1 MMSAYFRRKSVRT
14 KAIATQHV
22 AMRGVAA
29 VEFALLLIP
38 LVLLVFGVAEFGR
51 ALFQYNTLV
60 KAVRDSA
67 RMLSQY
73 NPADADYPLA
83 DAKCLAVYGK
93 TGCSGSDVP
102 LAPGL
107 TTAMVVVCNPVN
119 SVGCPGGSYANVSTG
134 SGTINLVEVRI
145 TGYMFNFVFNPA
157 SLFSSSASTSLGFG
171 AISSTM
177 RQIL

>member
-1 MMSAYFRRKSVRT
+1 
-14 KAIATQHV
+14 
-22 AMRGVAA
+22 MRGAAA
-29 VEFALLLIP
+29 VELALLLIP
-38 LVLLVFGVAEFGR
+38 LVLLVFGVVEFGR
-51 ALFQYNTLV
+51 ALYQYNTLA
-60 KAVRDSA
+60 KAVRDST

-93 TGCSGSDVP
+93 TACSGSDVP

-107 TTAMVVVCNPVN
+107 TTAMVAVCNPV
-119 SVGCPGGSYANVSTG
+119 SSAGCPSGAYANVPTG

-145 TGYMFNFVFNPA
+145 TGYRFNFAFNPA
-157 SLFSSSASTSLGFG
+157 ALFSSSAATSFVFG
-171 AISSTM
+171 DISSTM

>member
-1 MMSAYFRRKSVRT
+1 MMDALLTRKYGTRERVVA
-14 KAIATQHV
+14 KQAAI
-22 AMRGVAA
+22 RGAAA
-29 VEFALLLIP
+29 VEFALVLIP

-51 ALFQYNTLV
+51 ALYQYNTLA

-107 TTAMVVVCNPVN
+107 TTAMVVICNPV
-119 SVGCPGGSYANVSTG
+119 SSAGCPGNTYASVPTG
-134 SGTINLVEVRI
+134 SGTINLVEVKI
-145 TGYMFNFVFNPA
+145 SGYSFTSVVPFVTGASSIVFDDIH
-157 SLFSSSASTSLGFG
+157 T
-171 AISSTM
+171 TM

>member
-1 MMSAYFRRKSVRT
+1 MMDALLKRKCGARESLAA
-14 KAIATQHV
+14 KQAG
-22 AMRGVAA
+22 MRGVVA

-51 ALFQYNTLV
+51 ALYQYNTLA
-60 KAVRDSA
+60 KTVRDSA

-107 TTAMVVVCNPVN
+107 TTAMVVVCNPV
-119 SVGCPGGSYANVSTG
+119 SSAGCPGSTYASVPTG
-134 SGTINLVEVRI
+134 SGTINLIEVKI
-145 TGYMFNFVFNPA
+145 TGYRFNFVFNPA
-157 SLFSSSASTSLGFG
+157 SLFSSSAATSIVFDD
-171 AISSTM
+171 ISSTM

>member
-1 MMSAYFRRKSVRT
+1 MMDTLLKSKFRIRKCAAT
-14 KAIATQHV
+14 KQAEI
-22 AMRGVAA
+22 RGVVA
-29 VEFALLLIP
+29 VEFALLFIP

-51 ALFQYNTLV
+51 ALYQYNTLA

-93 TGCSGSDVP
+93 TGCSTSDVP

-107 TTAMVVVCNPVN
+107 TTVMVVVCNPI
-119 SVGCPGGSYANVSTG
+119 SSAGCPGSTYASVPTG
-134 SGTINLVEVRI
+134 SGTINLVEVKI
-145 TGYMFNFVFNPA
+145 SGYSFTSVVPYATGVSSIMFNDIH
-157 SLFSSSASTSLGFG
+157 T
-171 AISSTM
+171 TM